1 MCRISKKLLLAVI
14 GACFLVVLFTLN
26 GPTAAPKVIKIGAVY
41 PLTGNLAA
49 TGLDCKRGVDL
60 AVDIING
67 KYDLPLPLA
76 KTEGIPNLGGA
87 KIEIVYAD
95 TKGDPKNGL
104 AETERLISEEKV
116 VAVIGAYQSAVTKT
130 ASQAA
135 ERLKIPFVCSDSS
148 SPTLTERGFK
158 YFFRVSPH
166 DGTMARNQF
175 EFLKDLEAKKGQ
187 KVKTV
192 AIVYENTEFGANVA
206 KQQHQYAKEFGYEV
220 VADIAYPA
228 SSSDVSSEVG
238 KLIAAKPDVVM
249 HASYITDAIL
259 FTKTFKEMN
268 LVPKGFLTMAGY
280 VESDYLPTVKADGDY
295 FIVRSSF
302 ALDLAKAKP
311 MVGKVAELYMKKYNI
326 PMGENT
332 SRSFSAPFVLADA
345 MNRAKST
352 DPEALV
358 KALLATDIP
367 GDQIINPWKG
377 IKFDPESHQN
387 IYASA
392 TLVQIRDMAYHTIWP
407 FPAASMD
414 VVWPFPPWKG
424 RK

>member
-1 MCRISKKLLLAVI
+1 M
-14 GACFLVVLFTLN
+14 
-26 GPTAAPKVIKIGAVY
+26 IKIGALY

-49 TGLDCKRGVDL
+49 TGMDCKRGVDL
-60 AVDIING
+60 AVEIING
-67 KYDLPLPLA
+67 RYDLNLPLA
-76 KTEGIPNLGGA
+76 KLEGIPNLGGA
-87 KIEIVYAD
+87 KIEVIYAD

-104 AETERLISEEKV
+104 AEAERLITEEKV
-116 VAVIGAYQSAVTKT
+116 VALIGAYQSAVTKT

-135 ERLKIPFVCSDSS
+135 ERLKIPYVCSDSS

-175 EFLKDLEAKKGQ
+175 EFLKDLEAQKGE

-192 AIVYENTEFGANVA
+192 ALIYENTEFGSNVA
-206 KQQHQYAKEFGYEV
+206 KMQRNYAKEFGYDV

-228 SSSDVSSEVG
+228 NATDVTSEVG
-238 KLIAAKPDVVM
+238 KIISARPDVVM
-249 HASYITDAIL
+249 HAAYITDAIL

-268 LVPKGFLTMAGY
+268 LVPKGFLNMAGY
-280 VESDYLPTVKADGDY
+280 IESDYLPTVKADGNY
-295 FIVRSSF
+295 FFVRSTF
-302 ALDLAKAKP
+302 ALDLANKKP
-311 MVGKVAELYMKKYNI
+311 LVGQVAELYRKKYNI

-332 SRSFSAPFVLADA
+332 ARSFSAPFVLADA
-345 MNRAKST
+345 FNRAKST
-352 DPEALV
+352 DPEAV
-358 KALLATDIP
+358 VNALLATDIP

-377 IKFDPESHQN
+377 IRFDPESHQN

-392 TLVQIRDMAYHTIWP
+392 MLVQIQDQAYYTVWP
-407 FPAASMD
+407 FDAASRSF
-414 VVWPFPPWKG
+414 VWPFPTWKD

>member
-1 MCRISKKLLLAVI
+1 
-14 GACFLVVLFTLN
+14 
-26 GPTAAPKVIKIGAVY
+26 VIKIGALY

-49 TGLDCKRGVDL
+49 TGMDCKRGVDL
-60 AVDIING
+60 AVEIING
-67 KYDLPLPLA
+67 RYDLNLPLA
-76 KTEGIPNLGGA
+76 KLEGIPNLGGA
-87 KIEIVYAD
+87 KIEVIYAD

-104 AETERLISEEKV
+104 AEAERLITEEKV
-116 VAVIGAYQSAVTKT
+116 VALIGAYQSAVTKT

-135 ERLKIPFVCSDSS
+135 ERLKIPYVCSDSS

-175 EFLKDLEAKKGQ
+175 EFLKDLEAQKGE

-192 AIVYENTEFGANVA
+192 ALIYENTEFGSNVA
-206 KQQHQYAKEFGYEV
+206 KMQRNYAKEFGYDV

-228 SSSDVSSEVG
+228 NATDVTSEVG
-238 KLIAAKPDVVM
+238 KIISARPDVVM
-249 HASYITDAIL
+249 HAAYITDAIL

-268 LVPKGFLTMAGY
+268 LVPQGFLNMAGY
-280 VESDYLPTVKADGDY
+280 IESDYLPTVKADGNY
-295 FIVRSSF
+295 FFVRSTF
-302 ALDLAKAKP
+302 ALDLANKKP
-311 MVGKVAELYMKKYNI
+311 LVGQVAELYRKKYNI

-332 SRSFSAPFVLADA
+332 ARSFSAPFVLADA
-345 MNRAKST
+345 FNRAKST
-352 DPEALV
+352 DPEAV
-358 KALLATDIP
+358 VNALLATDIP

-377 IKFDPESHQN
+377 IRFDPESHQN

-392 TLVQIRDMAYHTIWP
+392 MLVQIQDQAYYTVWP
-407 FPAASMD
+407 FDAASRSF
-414 VVWPFPPWKG
+414 VWPFPTWKD